1 MTTQSSIADK
11 LWTPQQGTMGLLRQ
25 IALVLVGTA
34 VIALSAR
41 IQVPMWPVPMTLQTL
56 AVLLIALSFGAR
68 LAAATL
74 VAYLLQGAVGMPVFA
89 GGGGIAFLI
98 SPTAGYLFGFLAAA
112 VIVGILADRDWHRS
126 ALGTLAA
133 VGVGTILIYTLG
145 VGWLAVHVGLTQ
157 AISLGLIPFVA
168 GDLVKIAIAV
178 MILPQ
183 VWSLV
188 EKVR

>member
-1 MTTQSSIADK
+1 MTIQSSIADQ

-25 IALVLVGTA
+25 IALVLVGTV

-74 VAYLLQGAVGMPVFA
+74 AAYLLQGAVGMPVFA
-89 GGGGIAFLI
+89 GGGGIAFLV

-145 VGWLAVHVGLTQ
+145 VGWLAVHVGLIQ
-157 AISLGLIPFVA
+157 AISLGLVPFVA

-188 EKVR
+188 AKVR